1 MQDGQT
7 NYSFWGVY
15 TLKHSLKT
23 HESLRKDLAHW
34 LLRHDISLI
43 CCEGNELG
51 NRFIDEFELPIL
63 EETTFDTIV
72 NEREEI
78 TLILQSK
85 VYLPPHKSVSGKAVS
100 FSILRYVRVLYDDYG
115 NIYKEI
121 TLGYSYM

>member
-23 HESLRKDLAHW
+23 QESLRKDLAHW

-51 NRFIDEFELPIL
+51 SRFIDEFELPVL
-63 EETTFDTIV
+63 EESTFDTLV
-72 NEREEI
+72 NDREEI

-85 VYLPPHKSVSGKAVS
+85 FHLPAHKSVSGKAVS
-100 FSILRYVRVLYDDYG
+100 FIILRYVRVLYDDYG

>member
-1 MQDGQT
+1 M
-7 NYSFWGVY
+7 
-15 TLKHSLKT
+15 KHNLKT
-23 HESLRKDLAHW
+23 QESLRKDLAQW

-51 NRFIDEFELPIL
+51 KQFIDEFELPQL

-72 NEREEI
+72 NDREEI

-85 VYLPPHKSVSGKAVS
+85 LSLPAHKSVSGKTVS
-100 FSILRYVRVLYDDYG
+100 FNILRYARILYDDYG